1 MAELLTL
8 AHPSALPLKDVVDS
22 YRLAG
27 RRLIILGL
35 LGTLIEFSACAP
47 GRTNAPGRFSSLTR
61 CPSHPGVRVS
71 CASRGRL

>member
-35 LGTLIEFSACAP
+35 LGTLIDFSACAP
-47 GRTNAPGRFSSLTR
+47 GRTNAHSLAH
-61 CPSHPGVRVS
+61 S
-71 CASRGRL
+71 L

>member
-47 GRTNAPGRFSSLTR
+47 CRIECSWLALSDSSLAR
-61 CPSHPGVRVS
+61 RPSHFQDPS
-71 CASRGRL
+71 S